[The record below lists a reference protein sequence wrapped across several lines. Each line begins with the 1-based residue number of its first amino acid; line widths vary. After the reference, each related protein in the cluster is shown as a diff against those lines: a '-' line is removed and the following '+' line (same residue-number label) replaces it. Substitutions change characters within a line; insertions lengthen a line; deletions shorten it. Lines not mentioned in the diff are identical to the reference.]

1 MISFYAGNFSDI
13 ASDPVQE
20 SGDRILFA
28 EDSGDLFLERSG
40 TRVRIQDVIRIDTES
55 EREAILAPLDKI
67 YFVTESRKLWSYIS
81 GNWFLLNEESSG
93 KVWES
98 EEFSPAKNTL
108 FQFSHSLNLSEEQ
121 LKRAHGE
128 VLFYWNRDTDSYGYT
143 KGDMLYSPHLVVYLV
158 TNTQVVEALSPYI
171 EIKQNVVL
179 FPTHDHLAFAA
190 KDPLGRYVSLS
201 AAQTQEY
208 LLAKIR
214 IFY

>member
-40 TRVRIQDVIRIDTES
+40 TRIRIQDVIRIDTES

-81 GNWFLLNEESSG
+81 GAWFLLNPESS
-93 KVWES
+93 VWES

-108 FQFSHSLNLSEEQ
+108 FQFSHNLNLSEEQ
-121 LKRAHGE
+121 LKRAHGD

-143 KGDMLYSPHLVVYLV
+143 KGDVIFSPSGVVYLS
-158 TNTQVVEALSPYI
+158 TNSQVSDAFAPFISI
-171 EIKQNVVL
+171 EQNVVI
-179 FPTHDHLAFAA
+179 FPMYDHIIFAS
-190 KDPLGRYVSLS
+190 KESLGRYVSLS
-201 AAQTQEY
+201 AADTKAY

-214 IFY
+214 IIY

>member
-20 SGDRILFA
+20 SGERILFA

-108 FQFSHSLNLSEEQ
+108 FQFSHGLNLSEEQ
-121 LKRAHGE
+121 LKRVHGE

-143 KGDMLYSPHLVVYLV
+143 KGDMVYSPHIVVYLS
-158 TNTQVVEALSPYI
+158 TNSQVSDAFSPFISI
-171 EIKQNVVL
+171 EQNTVI
-179 FPTHDHLAFAA
+179 FPMYDHIIFAS
-190 KDPLGRYVSLS
+190 KESLGRYISLS

>member
-81 GNWFLLNEESSG
+81 GNWFLLNEEGENPSGDFFGEDPPAGAVGGRSRRRGRHRSRSRRSSLGRRRG
-93 KVWES
+93 KSRFVLRLNDG
-98 EEFSPAKNTL
+98 FPL
-108 FQFSHSLNLSEEQ
+108 FHFHFVYLSVQCDFIDHCFTSASCASSSLLMLTNLS
-121 LKRAHGE
+121 
-128 VLFYWNRDTDSYGYT
+128 
-143 KGDMLYSPHLVVYLV
+143 
-158 TNTQVVEALSPYI
+158 
-171 EIKQNVVL
+171 
-179 FPTHDHLAFAA
+179 
-190 KDPLGRYVSLS
+190 
-201 AAQTQEY
+201 
-208 LLAKIR
+208 
-214 IFY
+214 

>member
-20 SGDRILFA
+20 SGERILFA

-40 TRVRIQDVIRIDTES
+40 TRIRIQDVIRIDTES

-108 FQFSHSLNLSEEQ
+108 FQFSHNLNLSEDQ

-128 VLFYWNRDTDSYGYT
+128 VLFYWNRDTSSYGYT
-143 KGDMLYSPHLVVYLV
+143 KGDMVYSPHIVVYLS
-158 TNTQVVEALSPYI
+158 TNSQVSDAFSPFISI
-171 EIKQNVVL
+171 EQNVVI
-179 FPTHDHLAFAA
+179 FPMYDHIIFAS
-190 KDPLGRYVSLS
+190 KESLGRYVSLS
-201 AAQTQEY
+201 AANTQEY